1 LRPGAPLINLAI
13 TWLGL
18 GLVTA
23 FVPSLSTVGLA
34 FGGIVGAIALVELL
48 LPGWRRPVIVER
60 DAPETY
66 ALGVWTDVSMRVR
79 ADGGRSRK
87 LWLFDG
93 TPSTS
98 EVEGQPAYITVP
110 DEGWVDLVYRILM
123 RRRGEVEFG
132 DVHVLHRSPL
142 GLWCFARKIDIP
154 QDARVFP
161 NFAPVV
167 RFSLLAVENRLE
179 QMGIKRRS
187 MQGMGKSFHQLR
199 EYRDGDLLTQVDWKA
214 TSRQRKLISR
224 EYQEERDQQILILLD
239 CGRRMRSEDG
249 EITFFDHALNASLL
263 LTYVALE
270 QGDGVG
276 VMTFSGSDKWLPALR
291 GRGAMPQVLQ
301 HLHDLHP
308 TEAPSDYEEAATR
321 ILTRQKRR
329 AMIVL
334 ITNLRDEDDQ
344 ELNLAVQTLRGRHLV
359 VVASLREPVIEEN
372 LTNPVKTLDDAI
384 LAGSSALY
392 LESRAEGIAS
402 LRGRNVSALDLRAE
416 DLPVALT
423 NEYLALK
430 DAGKL

>member
-1 LRPGAPLINLAI
+1 MRPGAPLIHLAI
-13 TWLGL
+13 LWLGL

-23 FVPSLSTVGLA
+23 FVPSLSTVGMA
-34 FGGIVGAIALVELL
+34 FGGIVGVLALIELL
-48 LPGWRRPVIVER
+48 LPGWRRPVVVER
-60 DAPETY
+60 DAPDTY
-66 ALGVWTDVSMRVR
+66 AQGVWTEITLRVR

-98 EVEGQPAYITVP
+98 EGEGQPAFVTVP
-110 DEGWVDLVYRILM
+110 DEGWVDLVYRIQM
-123 RRRGEVEFG
+123 RRRGEVAFG

-142 GLWCFARKIDIP
+142 GLWCFARKLALP
-154 QDARVFP
+154 HDARVFP

-167 RFSLLAVENRLE
+167 RFSLLAVQNRLE
-179 QMGIKRRS
+179 QMGIKRRTRH
-187 MQGMGKSFHQLR
+187 GMGKSFHQLR

-263 LTYVALE
+263 LTYVALD
-270 QGDGVG
+270 QGDAVG
-276 VMTFSGSDKWLPALR
+276 VMTFSGTDKWLPAMR
-291 GRGAMPQVLQ
+291 GRGAMPKVLQ
-301 HLHDLHP
+301 HLHDLHA

-321 ILTRQKRR
+321 VLTRQKRR
-329 AMIVL
+329 AMVLL

-344 ELNLAVQTLRGRHLV
+344 ELNLAVQTLRRRHLV
-359 VVASLREPVIEEN
+359 VVASLREPVIEEH
-372 LTNPVKTLDDAI
+372 LTNPGKTLDDAI

-392 LESRAEGIAS
+392 LESRAESIAS
-402 LRGRNVSALDLRAE
+402 LRGRSVSALDLRAE
-416 DLPVALT
+416 DLPVALA

-430 DAGKL
+430 NAGKL